1 MTLEVPMNGL
11 SLDEIIT
18 GILLLNMAVGEMFD
32 YFNNDCECSLD
43 WNEFNE
49 LYTLVKGVK
58 L

>member
-1 MTLEVPMNGL
+1 MNGL